1 VHQTKVIVGSP
12 KNRTP
17 TFSHVIDHLVVNPYW
32 NVPASIVANEMMPEV
47 RSNPGY
53 FSRGGY
59 EVFGLIN
66 GRYRQINPRWVNW
79 FMVRPRQIQV
89 RQIPGDFNALG
100 RIKFMFPNQHS
111 VYLHDTPSK
120 KLFQRDYRALSH
132 GCVRVENPF
141 DFADAILPVAAPE
154 WNSARLKDLFGPR
167 ERRVDLETPI
177 PVHLGYFTAAVDADG
192 ALRHFEDVYGY
203 DAEMTAFLGS

>member
-1 VHQTKVIVGSP
+1 
-12 KNRTP
+12 
-17 TFSHVIDHLVVNPYW
+17 
-32 NVPASIVANEMMPEV
+32 
-47 RSNPGY
+47 
-53 FSRGGY
+53 
-59 EVFGLIN
+59 
-66 GRYRQINPRWVNW
+66 
-79 FMVRPRQIQV
+79 
-89 RQIPGDFNALG
+89 
-100 RIKFMFPNQHS
+100 MFPNQHS